1 MCWNDIRGDTRN
13 VHTTH
18 VTMIFDCFV
27 VVVVLYKEQV
37 KPVGVGVL

>member
-27 VVVVLYKEQV
+27 VVVLYKEQV